1 MKCIDSKPL
10 CLQDKGK
17 GKKRQRWEFCGD
29 PNRGLLRSVLM
40 IPSIKFY
47 SNSPMMPTNVKI
59 IKIRLFYISRTFL
72 HHHANVVSYWTN
84 SSFKHGH
91 FLITSCFERNL
102 ATLYLTDCSNN
113 AKEITLQ
120 TYPYLAGQ
128 RRWCRPLI
136 HIYWN
141 VKCAKNEAV
150 KPPLAIELLNQ
161 RPFRFW
167 FQLMDDHISFM
178 STCYPF
184 DGKLPLCKNNN
195 SFFKKNILV

>member
-1 MKCIDSKPL
+1 MKGIDSKPL

-102 ATLYLTDCSNN
+102 ATLCLTDCSNK
-113 AKEITLQ
+113 AKRN
-120 TYPYLAGQ
+120 YLADISVTGGAKKMVQ
-128 RRWCRPLI
+128 TANT
-136 HIYWN
+136 HIL
-141 VKCAKNEAV
+141 KCQMRQKWSSQASTGYRTPKPEALPFLV
-150 KPPLAIELLNQ
+150 SAHGRSYFLYEHML
-161 RPFRFW
+161 PFRW
-167 FQLMDDHISFM
+167 QIAVM
-178 STCYPF
+178 
-184 DGKLPLCKNNN
+184 
-195 SFFKKNILV
+195 